1 MSVTLAEPLELTDSG
16 NEFIAKLQTSW
27 RVKQL
32 MFILLGILPR
42 QPVNAQLFSRSEEKN
57 GTRQIRPFKCLQCGA
72 AFKKSAHLNQ
82 HIQTHSGLKPFTCNI
97 CLRLV
102 SFCC

>member
-1 MSVTLAEPLELTDSG
+1 MSVTLAEPLELTESG

-57 GTRQIRPFKCLQCGA
+57 GTRQIRPFKCLLCGA
-72 AFKKSAHLNQ
+72 AFKKSAHLKFSTNTYKL
-82 HIQTHSGLKPFTCNI
+82 I
-97 CLRLV
+97 RD
-102 SFCC
+102 